1 VSEGVKRHPST
12 NGRATATRSL
22 VDEPSNP
29 HLSFGGNVL
38 RCGRFPQAVYAVNT
52 PKGRQQPTDIFKQG
66 ADLRERSD
74 QLLRRLKRLLEESA
88 LVPFDVSPSR
98 VILLDDAT
106 V

>member
-1 VSEGVKRHPST
+1 MSSDLNYQNFAHTIGKP
-12 NGRATATRSL
+12 A
-22 VDEPSNP
+22 
-29 HLSFGGNVL
+29 
-38 RCGRFPQAVYAVNT
+38 RFPQAVYSVNT